1 MKTFIQ
7 STAIA
12 LALASGAGLATAQVG
27 SPAATTDGKG
37 DTAPKEKLQLSPVQ
51 KAMIFTAIR
60 RSTTSVTPPPGDF
73 RVAVGAQVSSS
84 IALYALPDAAV
95 ANVPDAKP
103 YKYTIVNDTLILVDP
118 TSMRVVDTVR
128 Q

>member
-1 MKTFIQ
+1 MKKFIQ
-7 STAIA
+7 GTAIA
-12 LALASGAGLATAQVG
+12 LVLVCSAGLAGAQVG
-27 SPAATTDGKG
+27 TPAATTDGKG
-37 DTAPKEKLQLSPVQ
+37 DSAPKEQLQLSPVQ

-60 RSTTSVTPPPGDF
+60 RSTTSVTPPPGNF

-95 ANVPDAKP
+95 DKVPDAKS
-103 YKYTIVNDTLILVDP
+103 YKYTIINDTLILVDP
-118 TSMRVVDTVR
+118 TSMQVVDTIR